1 MAKEIGYFTPTK
13 LPTEGKLGFLF
24 KRYSVFPKIR
34 IPTFIW
40 KRMPLIAI
48 FLSLAHLILGL
59 VQDIDIRFHFW
70 VIDSMMNISTYHQI
84 QAVICFGLAF
94 MIIFARNRYYRHCK
108 KQKKLSWSW
117 YEKKSHFL
125 GFFYFFR
132 II

>member
-13 LPTEGKLGFLF
+13 LPIEGKLGFLF

-34 IPTFIW
+34 IPDFIW

-94 MIIFARNRYYRHCK
+94 MVIFARNRYYRHCK
-108 KQKKLSWSW
+108 KQKKLSW
-117 YEKKSHFL
+117 YDTKKSQLFWDFL
-125 GFFYFFR
+125 FL
-132 II
+132 